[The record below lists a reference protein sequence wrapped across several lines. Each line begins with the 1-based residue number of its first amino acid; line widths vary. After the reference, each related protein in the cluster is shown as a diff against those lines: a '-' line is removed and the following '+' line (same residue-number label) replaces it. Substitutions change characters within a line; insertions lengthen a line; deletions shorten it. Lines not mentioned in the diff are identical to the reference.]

1 MTVILKLNGKICN
14 IAKFIIILVKS
25 SFLNRFSIGIAEKIV
40 LLQLDMRKL
49 GIVKRIKNDSET
61 GDVGKLDQSAFIIN
75 ETVDLPHTVEF
86 IHYINV
92 RNSTGNALIIE
103 KICLLCTGIAVHMPH
118 TKWIEMLVKF
128 INCILIEAFRRI
140 DPSSVMSAGDHTPDG
155 RIKLTEANGIGAEFA
170 DKRRICFLA
179 HLGETLIGISDNLA
193 YSADKDLEFP

>member
-1 MTVILKLNGKICN
+1 MTVILKLNGKICD

-25 SFLNRFSIGIAEKIV
+25 SFLNRFSIGIAEKII
-40 LLQLDMRKL
+40 LLQLDVREL
-49 GIVKRIKNDSET
+49 GIVKRIKNNSET

-75 ETVDLPHTVEF
+75 EAVDLPHTVEF
-86 IHYINV
+86 IHNINV

-118 TKWIEMLVKF
+118 SKWIEMLVKF

-140 DPSSVMSAGDHTPDG
+140 DPSSVMTAGDHTSDG
-155 RIKLTEANGIGAEFA
+155 RIKLTETNGIGAEFT

-179 HLGETLIGISDNLA
+179 HLGESLIGISDNLA